1 MRYMSCFY
9 VVNLANKFLIRR
21 NPASTK
27 ILVPQYSLLNAGR
40 LKNLGILVL
49 FIVTLTFSVTPFSHA
64 KDDLRTDNNVS
75 IADNTE
81 NNIDKNGAVFNTFQ
95 NMPPVAVCKNIVVQL
110 GSDGT
115 VSITGPDVD
124 GGSFDP
130 DGTIVS
136 RVVIPNTFTCSEIGA
151 NIVTL
156 TVTDDGGLFSTCTAT
171 VTVEDNIPPA
181 MVCRDLT
188 LYLDQTGVAMLLP
201 ADVNSGSSDNCPGA
215 LSLFLSRT
223 SFSCSDIG
231 APVPVTLT
239 GTDAS
244 GNSADCIS
252 QVTVLDTVSPTVN
265 VKTFNLVLGTSGTGT
280 LLPSDIDNG
289 TFDNCG
295 PVSLSV
301 TPNTFSCRDQ
311 GTHIVN
317 LTAIDTFGNSSSKN
331 VAITVSST
339 LEITVMSLN
348 NCDLALPYSIYRA
361 EIEGGDGNYSYFWDG
376 LEDYV
381 NPFLEIIP
389 VPPYLLFTNTST
401 SETPFF
407 NNTMPDGIYT
417 IRLIVT
423 DGNGCIDT
431 SEMKINFAGPVFN
444 NITQVFSNACEGEVA
459 AYSVK
464 YDTAATYSWVVEN
477 GTILTADPDTNIIDV
492 QWNIGIT
499 LGVVN
504 ATITKLNM
512 LGNPCVFSVI
522 DTVTINPV
530 PMPVFDNPA
539 ISACY
544 NSEYTYT
551 LSNSFASYNWTVT
564 GGNITGGGTTE
575 VNYVTVRWGTGP
587 SGRVT
592 VEVENGFECTG
603 SVFIDVNINNLSGSV
618 ISLTNISCNGASD
631 GQVTVSAASGSGQPP
646 YEYSLDGGAYQA
658 SGTFTN
664 ISLGN
669 HTVRIR
675 DGLLCTFDVFFTITQ
690 PPVLTGKVSSQ
701 TNVSCY
707 GGTDGSVTISAS
719 GGVTPYE
726 YRLDAGPFQ
735 TSNIFTGLSAGSY
748 NVTIR
753 DNNNCLRNVPVMIT
767 QPFAPLAGLTVVA
780 NVLCFGEATGAIDLT
795 VTGGTPPYTFL
806 WSNGGST
813 EDLINLTAGTYT
825 VTITDAN
832 SCITTAG
839 GTVTQPAAP
848 LAGTTIVTAVL
859 CYGDATGAID
869 LTVTGGTA
877 PYTFLWSNGATTE
890 DLVNLTAGTYTV
902 AITDA
907 NSCMTTAGGTVSQ
920 PAAALAGTAVVT
932 DVSCF
937 GGNDG
942 VVDLTVTGGT
952 PPYTFLWSNGATTED
967 LVNLTAGTYT
977 ATITDANS
985 CTTTSG
991 GTVTQPAAPL
1001 AGTTIVT
1008 DVLCYG
1014 DATGT
1019 IDLTVTGGTAP
1030 YTFLWSNGATTED
1043 ISGLTAGTYIVVITD
1058 ANSCTTTSGGTVTQP
1073 AAPLAGTTVITDV
1086 LCFGDATGAIDLT
1099 VTGGTAPYTFLWSN
1113 GATTED
1119 LINLTAG
1126 TYTVTITDANSC
1138 ITTAGGTVTQPA
1150 APLAGT
1156 TIVTDVLC
1164 YGDATGAI
1172 DLTVTGGTAPYTFLW
1187 SNGATTED
1195 LVNLTAGTYIVTI
1208 TDANSCITT
1217 AGGTVTQPA
1226 APLAGTTVI
1235 TDVLCFGDATGAI
1248 DLTVTGGTAPYTFL
1262 WSNGATTED
1271 ITDLTA
1277 GTYTV
1282 IITDAN
1288 NCTTTAGG
1296 TVTQP
1301 AAALAGTAVMTDV
1314 SCFGGNDGAVD
1325 LTVTGGTSPYTF
1337 LWSNGATTED
1347 ISGLTAGT
1355 YTVNITDANS
1365 CTTTSGGTVT
1375 QPAAPLTATTVVADV
1390 LCFGEATGAVDL
1402 TVTGGTSPYIFLWS
1416 NGSTTEDLSDVIA
1429 GTYTVTITDANNCTT
1444 NAAGI
1449 VAEPLTALA
1458 GSIISQTNVTV
1469 YGGNDGSVTVEGS
1482 GGTPPYQYKL
1492 DEGSYQ
1498 ASGTFGSLTAGI
1510 YTVTVQDNNLCTFDV
1525 PVTITQPPAGLSG
1538 SVISQTNVS
1547 CFGGNDGNATVEGTG
1562 GYPPYEYSLN
1572 GGPYQSS
1579 GTFTALIAGTYTVT
1593 VRDAVLD
1600 LYIVPVIITEPSELT
1615 VTTTQVDVLC
1625 MGEATGSATAIVSGG
1640 TEPYSYSWNTLP
1652 VQTSVTATGLTA
1664 GLFTVTVTDANGCI
1678 ATADVTITQPA
1689 TALTVTTTWI
1699 NVLCYGGTE
1708 GSATATAEGG
1718 IGPYTYSWNTS
1729 PEQTDPTVY
1738 GLAAGNYTVTVTDF
1752 NGCTATGSAQITES
1766 AAIIVEA
1773 DIIDAV
1779 CPDEA
1784 NGSITLTITGG
1795 LQPYLVIWSDGVNN
1809 PDRVNLL
1816 PGTYSVVVTDQNGC
1830 AQAQSFDVGYVG
1842 TFNCVEIPQIITP
1855 NNDGYNDEW
1864 IMKNIDIY
1872 TDAEVL
1878 VFNRWGKLIFRTKN
1892 IPANPWDGRFEGRLV
1907 PTDSYHYILYLN
1919 DGSEPRSGVIS
1930 VIR

>member
-9 VVNLANKFLIRR
+9 VINLANKFIIRR
-21 NPASTK
+21 NPASTRM
-27 ILVPQYSLLNAGR
+27 LVPQYSLLNAGR
-40 LKNLGILVL
+40 LKNLGLLVL
-49 FIVTLTFSVTPFSHA
+49 FTVTLTFTVTPLSHA

-75 IADNTE
+75 TADNIE
-81 NNIDKNGAVFNTFQ
+81 NNIDKVGEVFNTFQ

-136 RVVIPNTFTCSEIGA
+136 RVVIPSTFTCSEIGA

-156 TVTDDGGLFSTCTAT
+156 TVTDDGGLFSTCVAT

-188 LYLDQTGVAMLLP
+188 LYLDQTGAAMLLP
-201 ADVNSGSSDNCPGA
+201 ADVNNGSSDNCPGA
-215 LSLFLSRT
+215 LSLFLSRI

-252 QVTVLDTVSPTVN
+252 QVTVLDTISPTVN

-301 TPNTFSCRDQ
+301 NPNTFSCGDL
-311 GTHIVN
+311 GTNIVS
-317 LTAIDTFGNSSSKN
+317 LTAIDNFGNSSSQN
-331 VAITVSST
+331 VAVTVSST
-339 LEITVMSLN
+339 LEITSMSLN
-348 NCDLALPYSIYRA
+348 NCDLVLPYSIYRA

-407 NNTMPDGIYT
+407 NNTMADGIYT

-459 AYSVK
+459 VYSVK
-464 YDTAATYSWVVEN
+464 YDTAAAYSWVVEN

-492 QWNIGIT
+492 QWNIGII

-504 ATITKLNM
+504 TTITKPNM
-512 LGNPCVFSVI
+512 LGDPCVFYLI

-530 PMPVFDNPA
+530 PVPAFDNPA
-539 ISACY
+539 ISACS

-551 LSNSFASYNWTVT
+551 LSSSFASYNWTVT
-564 GGNITGGGTTE
+564 GGNITGGGTIE
-575 VNYVTVRWGTGP
+575 VNYVKVRWGTGP

-603 SVFIDVNINNLSGSV
+603 SVFIDVNINNLGGSV

-631 GQVTVSAASGSGQPP
+631 GQVTVSATSGSGQPP

-690 PPVLTGKVSSQ
+690 PPVLTGNVSSQ
-701 TNVSCY
+701 TDVSCY
-707 GGTDGSVTISAS
+707 GGTDGSVTIYAS
-719 GGVTPYE
+719 GGVNPYE

-748 NVTIR
+748 SVTIR

-806 WSNGGST
+806 WSNGAGT

-832 SCITTAG
+832 SCTTTAG

-848 LAGTTIVTAVL
+848 LAGTTV
-859 CYGDATGAID
+859 
-869 LTVTGGTA
+869 
-877 PYTFLWSNGATTE
+877 
-890 DLVNLTAGTYTV
+890 
-902 AITDA
+902 
-907 NSCMTTAGGTVSQ
+907 M
-920 PAAALAGTAVVT
+920 
-932 DVSCF
+932 
-937 GGNDG
+937 
-942 VVDLTVTGGT
+942 
-952 PPYTFLWSNGATTED
+952 
-967 LVNLTAGTYT
+967 
-977 ATITDANS
+977 
-985 CTTTSG
+985 
-991 GTVTQPAAPL
+991 
-1001 AGTTIVT
+1001 
-1008 DVLCYG
+1008 
-1014 DATGT
+1014 
-1019 IDLTVTGGTAP
+1019 
-1030 YTFLWSNGATTED
+1030 
-1043 ISGLTAGTYIVVITD
+1043 
-1058 ANSCTTTSGGTVTQP
+1058 
-1073 AAPLAGTTVITDV
+1073 TDV

-1119 LINLTAG
+1119 LINIAAG

-1138 ITTAGGTVTQPA
+1138 VTTAGGTITQPAAALAGTAVVKDVSCFGGNDGAVDLTVTGGTSPYTFLWSNGATTEDIIDLTAGTYTVVITDANSCTTTAGGTVTQPA
-1150 APLAGT
+1150 VPLAGT

-1164 YGDATGAI
+1164 YD
-1172 DLTVTGGTAPYTFLW
+1172 
-1187 SNGATTED
+1187 
-1195 LVNLTAGTYIVTI
+1195 
-1208 TDANSCITT
+1208 
-1217 AGGTVTQPA
+1217 
-1226 APLAGTTVI
+1226 
-1235 TDVLCFGDATGAI
+1235 DATGAI

-1282 IITDAN
+1282 VITDAN
-1288 NCTTTAGG
+1288 SCTTTAGG

-1301 AAALAGTAVMTDV
+1301 AAALAGMAVMTDV
-1314 SCFGGNDGAVD
+1314 NCFGGNDGAVD
-1325 LTVTGGTSPYTF
+1325 LTVTGGTAPYTF

-1347 ISGLTAGT
+1347 IIDLTAGT
-1355 YTVNITDANS
+1355 YTVTITDVNS

-1375 QPAAPLTATTVVADV
+1375 QPAAPLAGTTVVTDV
-1390 LCFGEATGAVDL
+1390 LCYGDATGTIDL
-1402 TVTGGTSPYIFLWS
+1402 TVTGGTAPYTFLWS
-1416 NGSTTEDLSDVIA
+1416 DGSTNEDLSDVIA
-1429 GTYTVTITDANNCTT
+1429 GTYTVTIADANNCTT

-1449 VAEPLTALA
+1449 VTEPLTALE
-1458 GSIISQTNVTV
+1458 GSIISQINVTA

-1492 DEGSYQ
+1492 DAGAYQISGS
-1498 ASGTFGSLTAGI
+1498 FGSLMAGTYI
-1510 YTVTVQDNNLCTFDV
+1510 VTVQDNNLCIFEV
-1525 PVTITQPPAGLSG
+1525 PVTITQPPAELSG

-1547 CFGGNDGNATVEGTG
+1547 CFGGNDGNATVEGAG
-1562 GYPPYEYSLN
+1562 GYPPYEYSFN

-1600 LYIVPVIITEPSELT
+1600 LYIVPVIITEPTELT
-1615 VTTTQVDVLC
+1615 VTTTRVDVLC

-1652 VQTSVTATGLTA
+1652 VQTSATATGLTA

-1678 ATADVTITQPA
+1678 ATADATITQPA

-1699 NVLCYGGTE
+1699 NVLCYGDTD

-1718 IGPYTYSWNTS
+1718 IEPYTYSWNTS
-1729 PEQTDPTVY
+1729 PEQTDPSVS

-1752 NGCTATGSAQITES
+1752 NGCTATGSAQITEPAEIVVLADVTD
-1766 AAIIVEA
+1766 AA
-1773 DIIDAV
+1773 
-1779 CPDEA
+1779 CPNEA
-1784 NGSITLTITGG
+1784 NGSITLTIAGG
-1795 LQPYLVIWSDGVNN
+1795 LPPYAVKWDDDDEIITPG
-1809 PDRVNLL
+1809 RINLL

-1830 AQAQSFDVGYVG
+1830 AQAQSVDVGYLG

-1864 IMKNIDIY
+1864 IMRNIDIY
-1872 TDAEVL
+1872 PNAEVL